1 MKTSCGRTYKGLGGN
16 GEGIGNGKGPSTGT
30 GRGLCGPSGLSGPF
44 PPCGGTGAQGG
55 SSVWPVGRGI
65 GAGAPAGGLG
75 GCVVGGGMWFGGNTQ
90 PSPFGLEPG
99 GGLKA
104 RI

>member
-16 GEGIGNGKGPSTGT
+16 GVGIGNGRGPPLHS
-30 GRGLCGPSGLSGPF
+30 GRGLGGRSSVGGLGAQGTSSVGAGG
-44 PPCGGTGAQGG
+44 GGTGAGL
-55 SSVWPVGRGI
+55 
-65 GAGAPAGGLG
+65 PAGGDG
-75 GCVVGGGMWFGGNTQ
+75 GYNVGGGMWLGGNTQ
-90 PSPFGLEPG
+90 AVPICVEPG